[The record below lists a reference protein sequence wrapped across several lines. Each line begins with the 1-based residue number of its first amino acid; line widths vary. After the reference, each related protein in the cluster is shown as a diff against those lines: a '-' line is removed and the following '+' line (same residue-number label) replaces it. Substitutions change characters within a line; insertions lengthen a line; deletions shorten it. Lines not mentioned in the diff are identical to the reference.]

1 MSSAQGNDE
10 DNHTGSDPV
19 VNGVESN
26 NAINHTQAE
35 AAAQASAPDNDSDAD
50 YVTAPDEISGAAA
63 SRESVSDED
72 FVTAG
77 DFPADPTGAA
87 ANRPMQMDLR
97 LYVHDQ
103 DGNAHLVRP
112 GENIRLDYHIY
123 HGDEY
128 MADDQE
134 AEPPDGPA
142 APAAVADLPV
152 PQQEFDEEEFVDAV
166 EVREKITCG

>member
-19 VNGVESN
+19 VNGVESH
-26 NAINHTQAE
+26 NAISHTQAE
-35 AAAQASAPDNDSDAD
+35 AAAQVSAPDNDSDAD

-87 ANRPMQMDLR
+87 ANRPVQMDLR

-142 APAAVADLPV
+142 AAVADLPV

>member
-19 VNGVESN
+19 VNGVESH
-26 NAINHTQAE
+26 NAISHTQAE

-63 SRESVSDED
+63 SHESVSDED

-87 ANRPMQMDLR
+87 ANRPMQIGMR

-134 AEPPDGPA
+134 AEPPD
-142 APAAVADLPV
+142 APAAAAAVAVPV